1 MTTLAGPTVDRLLGR
16 LRDPTGDRAVT
27 RRLLT
32 ASQRL
37 LNATQAYDL
46 TTVTLTTEPW
56 RQFYPLHDLLATV
69 STITRVTDAEGDLAW
84 MPWPQVW
91 GVHRRWVRQPGA
103 RFRAWSLLGRGL
115 LILVPVRSVAA
126 TLTIEAATLTS
137 DLTDD
142 TVALTVPDEAV
153 PPLLDLGEAIARLR
167 YRTLEGYDAVVASL
181 ATRLRD
187 GSLRGQG

>member
-1 MTTLAGPTVDRLLGR
+1 VSTLAGPTVDRLLGR
-16 LRDPTGDRAVT
+16 LRDPTGDRVVT

-32 ASQRL
+32 ASQRV
-37 LNATQAYDL
+37 LNATQAYTL
-46 TTVTLTTEPW
+46 SEVTLTTEPW
-56 RQFYPLHDLLATV
+56 RQFYPLHDLLSTV
-69 STITRVTDAEGDLAW
+69 STVSRVRDAEGDLAW

-91 GVHRRWVRQPGA
+91 GVHRRWVRHPGA

-126 TLTIEAATLTS
+126 TLTIEAATLTG

-142 TVALTVPDEAV
+142 TVALEVPDEAV
-153 PPLLDLGEAIARLR
+153 PPLLDLGEAVARLR
-167 YRTLEGYDAVVASL
+167 YRALEGYEDTVKSL
-181 ATRLRD
+181 AARLAD